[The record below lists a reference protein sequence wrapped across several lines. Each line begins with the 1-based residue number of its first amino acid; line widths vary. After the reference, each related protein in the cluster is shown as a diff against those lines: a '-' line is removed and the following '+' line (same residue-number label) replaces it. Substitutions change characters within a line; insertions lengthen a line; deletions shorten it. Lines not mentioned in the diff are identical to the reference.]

1 MPTPASDL
9 NRAADAY
16 NSFVH
21 YATGLLWLNGRD
33 KEVIA
38 ALTELIVLPPTPS
51 APAQCGGRNATEQVD
66 SSVPRPR
73 HTPDHLERDQP
84 R

>member
-9 NRAADAY
+9 NPAADAY

-38 ALTELIVLPPTPS
+38 ALTKLIALPPTPS
-51 APAQCGGRNATEQVD
+51 APARRGRRSATERV
-66 SSVPRPR
+66 
-73 HTPDHLERDQP
+73 
-84 R
+84 